1 MKIVQVTYT
10 TQPEFAEINMA
21 NIKTV
26 MNDLQLL
33 NHPGINYSACLGSD
47 RKTFTHTAFF
57 QSEEDQKV
65 LFELSSFKNF
75 QEHLKSSIPEVPP
88 KQETLTL
95 VGSSKNIFN

>member
-33 NHPGINYSACLGSD
+33 NHPGINYSACLGFGAQTWSTCVS
-47 RKTFTHTAFF
+47 RTNG
-57 QSEEDQKV
+57 SESTV
-65 LFELSSFKNF
+65 
-75 QEHLKSSIPEVPP
+75 
-88 KQETLTL
+88 T
-95 VGSSKNIFN
+95 